1 MRRATR
7 RCSFR
12 RSRRASWRPPRKACS
27 PRLDARTLVK
37 ARALF
42 TELLQ
47 RERLRS
53 TEASPSSWNGAS
65 ILRNIARDLGVA
77 SGAALARK
85 VETLRAEVKDIH
97 ERVVRVA

>member
-1 MRRATR
+1 LLA
-7 RCSFR
+7 
-12 RSRRASWRPPRKACS
+12 KAH
-27 PRLDARTLVK
+27 ARTLVK

-53 TEASPSSWNGAS
+53 TEASPSSWNGPS